1 MSNCISNIEDIENI
15 YDINSYIDNLEIIE
29 ELNERKDKLI
39 DSLKEDNKYKSII
52 IKELINH
59 IDKIIKNR

>member
-15 YDINSYIDNLEIIE
+15 YDINSYIDNLQIIE
-29 ELNERKDKLI
+29 ELNEEKDKLI

-59 IDKIIKNR
+59 IDKIIKVN